1 MPAQGVSTDP
11 DPDTFQTWLP
21 HCPVQWAVLLTYRRS
36 PGCPGTAEPGP
47 YHWDPKAVFLKLLL
61 EKETTFQLALAKEIP
76 LSILL

>member
-1 MPAQGVSTDP
+1 MAAPLPCAVGSALDIQTLTWMPRHS
-11 DPDTFQTWLP
+11 
-21 HCPVQWAVLLTYRRS
+21 
-36 PGCPGTAEPGP
+36 EPGP